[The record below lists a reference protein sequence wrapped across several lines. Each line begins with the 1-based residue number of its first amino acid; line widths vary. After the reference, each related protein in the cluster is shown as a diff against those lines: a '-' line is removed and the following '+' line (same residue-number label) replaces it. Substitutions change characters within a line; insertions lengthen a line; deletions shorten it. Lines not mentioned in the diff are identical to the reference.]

1 MFRQHS
7 SVSQPSHS
15 PSTSQPYFSRILLP
29 KESSNGAVN
38 HSRRRH
44 SVLNGSSS
52 NSSERSKQSYVSAY
66 FSRDQDTRKGSPSYM
81 PTIFN
86 FQPVNDYH
94 SPALRRRIIRA
105 ESTKTSLIGTP
116 EPPNSNVTIQRG
128 LQLFGRRIIR
138 AESTK
143 TSLIG
148 APEPPNSNVTI
159 QRGLQVFGSKRRL
172 REPVTANAEESTHGG
187 FDFASSK
194 RRRTS
199 GTFDISTLGCTTDID
214 GFSFTSLR
222 QLKNEVVIRNVHSD
236 ASIVSHENSGQNSK
250 CVQTQEVNECGDKKT
265 ETGILFTGYVESSG
279 TTTRGSGAA
288 LRRKIPY
295 MSPSELE
302 AHLVSI
308 NAVTHSEQNS
318 VDNSSNTSDVSLTED
333 DTLPVVCPCRPFF

>member
-66 FSRDQDTRKGSPSYM
+66 FSSDQDTRKGSPSYM

-94 SPALRRRIIRA
+94 SPALR
-105 ESTKTSLIGTP
+105 
-116 EPPNSNVTIQRG
+116 
-128 LQLFGRRIIR
+128 RRIIR

-250 CVQTQEVNECGDKKT
+250 CVQTQEVNECGDKK
-265 ETGILFTGYVESSG
+265 
-279 TTTRGSGAA
+279 
-288 LRRKIPY
+288 RKQ
-295 MSPSELE
+295 
-302 AHLVSI
+302 V
-308 NAVTHSEQNS
+308 
-318 VDNSSNTSDVSLTED
+318 
-333 DTLPVVCPCRPFF
+333 FFSQGM